1 MHFPMFFVSV
11 FLYSVYVSLNPQPV
25 KKMIPSVKTLTTTLP
40 VLLRMISYSTATY
53 VQKAVASVMAAA
65 TILGPTQM
73 IVNFGLALENARL
86 IQISCGN
93 SVGLVVAVI
102 KVSKEYMANTEL
114 RLD

>member
-1 MHFPMFFVSV
+1 MFFVPV

-25 KKMIPSVKTLTTTLP
+25 KKMIPSVKTLTTTHP

-65 TILGPTQM
+65 TILISTQM
-73 IVNFGLALENARL
+73 NVNFGLALENAKL
-86 IQISCGN
+86 IQISCGIGV
-93 SVGLVVAVI
+93 SLVVAVI
-102 KVSKEYMANTEL
+102 KVSQEYMANTEL